1 MRALLD
7 PTGTGPDGTES
18 WLVIAVRH
26 RKDVYEELQ
35 VAVNRVTGEIEFV
48 DLAVVGDSALRRAG
62 ITLTRANSEAEE
74 QAPSSNP
81 RPSRSPRRCWPAYQ
95 AGLRDL
101 GARRAARRARPRRH
115 HQR

>member
-1 MRALLD
+1 
-7 PTGTGPDGTES
+7 GTES

-62 ITLTRANSEAEE
+62 ITLTPTEPDEAHELADAS
-74 QAPSSNP
+74 APE
-81 RPSRSPRRCWPAYQ
+81 PASTAQPEPETAATALLAAYDADQ
-95 AGLRDL
+95 LRDL
-101 GARRAARRARPRRH
+101 GVADQLIDLALAVTDS
-115 HQR
+115 